1 MKLFKKK
8 TATKVDKTGY
18 FSPKETRKRMFR
30 EMKRNYQI
38 YLLLIPIILYFL
50 IFKYGPMYGAI
61 IAFMDYKPAKGILGS
76 DWAGLKHFIAY
87 FKDPYFLRTMRNTL
101 IISFMSIIITMPCTI
116 MFAILINEIKN
127 TKFKRMVQTVTY
139 LPHFISLVVVCGMVM
154 EFCASDGIVTSL
166 LVALGM
172 DKQNLLQNPHAYRAI
187 HIGSQL
193 WQGLGWGTIIY
204 LSALS
209 SIDQEQYEAASID
222 GAGRFAKMR
231 YITLPC
237 LIPTITIM
245 LIMDLGRVMNVGYQK
260 NILLA
265 NTLTW
270 ETAEVIDSYIYRVG
284 LASSY
289 PRFSYSTA
297 VGLFKSLVNITL
309 VVSANKFSR
318 KIQGSGLW

>member
-1 MKLFKKK
+1 MKLLEKKVSVELGNRDFLKEKRKK
-8 TATKVDKTGY
+8 T
-18 FSPKETRKRMFR
+18 FR

-38 YLLLIPIILYFL
+38 YILLIPVILYFL
-50 IFKYGPMYGAI
+50 VFKYGPMYGAV
-61 IAFMDYKPAKGILGS
+61 IAFLDYKPAKGILGS
-76 DWAGLKHFIAY
+76 DWVGFKNFITF
-87 FKDPYFLRTMRNTL
+87 FKDPYFFRIMRNTL
-101 IISFMSIIITMPCTI
+101 IISFASILVTMPCTI
-116 MFAILINEIKN
+116 LFAVLINEIAN
-127 TKFKRMVQTVTY
+127 TKFKRLVQTVTY
-139 LPHFISLVVVCGMVM
+139 LPHFISLIVICGMVT
-154 EFCASDGIVTSL
+154 EFCSMDGIITSFF
-166 LVALGM
+166 VAFGM
-172 DKQNLLQNPHAYRAI
+172 ERQNLLQNPDFYRAI

-265 NTLTW
+265 NTLTLQ
-270 ETAEVIDSYIYRVG
+270 TAEVIDSYIYRTG

-297 VGLFKSLVNITL
+297 VGLFKSLVNVTL

-318 KIQGSGLW
+318 KVQGSGLW